1 MNILE
6 MYMYGAIKD
15 RWGRLSQTG
24 KNIFI
29 GFELFNDWNLVVSSK
44 CFQSLN
50 NSSQKSHSK
59 TAVFSRVKIS
69 KNIFSRTATL
79 PTCPEKFDLGTST
92 LQVRATVIVAHLPA
106 QLSPTHV

>member
-1 MNILE
+1 MIIA
-6 MYMYGAIKD
+6 MYIYSAIKD
-15 RWGRLSQTG
+15 RRGRLSQTG
-24 KNIFI
+24 KHIYI

-69 KNIFSRTATL
+69 KNLFSHAATL
-79 PTCPEKFDLGTST
+79 PTCPEKFDYGKYVTST
-92 LQVRATVIVAHLPA
+92 STTMIVAHLPA